1 MPINRVDT
9 VCVFVGDQD
18 RAKAF
23 YTGPLG
29 FELRTD
35 QPLYP
40 GATARWLAVAPA
52 GSQTNIILYLPDE
65 NWDHYRQVVGKSQ
78 AVTLDV
84 TDMDRT
90 AADLKARGVK
100 FVQEPDAQPWGTH
113 ATIEDSEGN
122 HILLVQQ
129 PAGH

>member
-1 MPINRVDT
+1 MPINKVGT
-9 VCVFVGDQD
+9 VCVFVSDQD

-23 YTGPLG
+23 YTNQLG

-35 QPLYP
+35 QPLTP
-40 GATARWLAVAPA
+40 GATSRWIAVAPRGA
-52 GSQTNIILYLPDE
+52 ATDVILYLPDQ

-84 TDMDRT
+84 TDMSKT
-90 AADLKARGVK
+90 AADLKAKGVK
-100 FVQEPDAQPWGTH
+100 FVQEPDPQPWGTY

-129 PAGH
+129 PGGR

>member
-9 VCVFVGDQD
+9 VCVFVSDQD

-23 YTGPLG
+23 YTGQLG

-35 QPLYP
+35 QPLFP
-40 GATARWLAVAPA
+40 GASARWLAVAPA

-78 AVTLDV
+78 AITLDV
-84 TDMDRT
+84 TDMDQT
-90 AADLKARGVK
+90 AAGLKARGVK
-100 FVQEPDAQPWGTH
+100 FVSEPDAQPWGTF

-129 PAGH
+129 PAGR